1 MSKKR
6 SKIRWKNVL
15 RMGNLIFQI
24 GWRVLV
30 FFLVLALA
38 LFLYRGMHNKN
49 YAVEA
54 FHVPKGYVDA
64 GLNGV
69 VFANKLMD
77 EVQAVDDFIA
87 SVKERP
93 TEVQSGIQPDLNFQV
108 MGIGLTVNSITYFLK
123 EIFGKERR
131 AIGGELT
138 DIDQK
143 LELTLRITGHQSEH
157 FAVAYEQGKREE
169 ALQHLMHEAAKVVIG
184 LLDPYRL
191 SVYHYKKKE
200 MDKSLEL
207 IMDLIANKPDEA
219 AWGYLAWGN
228 ILNTLDRPEEA
239 CEKFQKS
246 IEHQS
251 GFRLAYANWA
261 WTELRQR
268 NYKAAI
274 PLFERANQ
282 GHPKVASYYNG
293 IAMCYR
299 NMKEYEKAETYFA
312 KASASDPEHTLWWNG
327 NWAGMKY
334 FNMQDT
340 IGAMRLMKKTGD
352 EMKEGGSKYLAYSAY
367 YYYKNEPD
375 SAQQMAELALE
386 IAPSNLM
393 ALTQVTNFY
402 YDSEANERC
411 VESSKRKIKILL
423 SDRNVENWSN
433 QLLNTYNVL
442 AMCDYRLEQYDSA
455 LVHVNLA
462 IEVDPSNAIP
472 YTTLAETYA
481 YMGDHE
487 KFYEALEMAVNRGYD
502 FEEIKG
508 DEPYNRYQ
516 NEERFLRLIR
526 KNEQEESQLEA
537 ALN

>member
-1 MSKKR
+1 MSKKQSR
-6 SKIRWKNVL
+6 IRWKNVL
-15 RMGNLIFQI
+15 RIGNLIFQI

-38 LFLYRGMHNKN
+38 LFLYRGMHNEN

-54 FHVPKGYVDA
+54 FHVPQGYADA

-143 LELTLRITGHQSEH
+143 LELTLRITGHPSEN
-157 FAVAYEQGKREE
+157 FSMTYEQGKREE

-191 SVYHYKKKE
+191 SVYHYKNRD
-200 MDKSLEL
+200 MDEAMEL
-207 IMDLIANKPDEA
+207 IMDLIANKPQEA
-219 AWGYLAWGN
+219 NWGYLAWGN

-239 CEKFQKS
+239 CEKFQKA

-251 GFRLAYANWA
+251 DFRLAYANWA
-261 WTELRQR
+261 WTELREK
-268 NYKAAI
+268 NYEEAI

-282 GHPKVASYYNG
+282 SYPKVASYYNG

-334 FNMQDT
+334 FQMQDT
-340 IGAMRLMKKTGD
+340 IGAIRLMKKTGD

-367 YYYKNEPD
+367 YFYKNETD

-411 VESSKRKIKILL
+411 VQSSQRKIKVLL

-442 AMCDYRLEQYDSA
+442 AMCEYRLEQYDSA

-462 IEVDPSNAIP
+462 IQVDPLNPIP

-487 KFYEALEMAVNRGYD
+487 NFYEALEMAVDRGYN
-502 FEEIKG
+502 FGPIKE
-508 DEPYNRYQ
+508 DEPYGRYQ
-516 NEERFLRLIR
+516 HEERFLRLLE
-526 KNEQEESQLEA
+526 KNKQEEPQLEA

>member
-1 MSKKR
+1 MR
-6 SKIRWKNVL
+6 I
-15 RMGNLIFQI
+15 GNLIFQI

-38 LFLYRGMHNKN
+38 LFLYRGMHNEN

-54 FHVPKGYVDA
+54 FHVPKGYADA

-138 DIDQK
+138 DIDQE
-143 LELTLRITGHQSEH
+143 LELTLRITGHRSER
-157 FAVAYEQGKREE
+157 FSVIYEEGKREE

-191 SVYHYKKKE
+191 SVYHYKKKD
-200 MDKSLEL
+200 MDKALEL

-268 NYKAAI
+268 NYEEAI

-299 NMKEYEKAETYFA
+299 NMKEYKKAETFFA

-340 IGAMRLMKKTGD
+340 IGAIRLMKKTGD

-402 YDSEANERC
+402 YDSEENERC
-411 VESSKRKIKILL
+411 LESSKRKIKLLL

-442 AMCDYRLEQYDSA
+442 AMCEYRLEQYDSA

-462 IEVDPSNAIP
+462 IEVDPLNAIP

-487 KFYEALEMAVNRGYD
+487 KFYEALEMAVDRGYN

-516 NEERFLRLIR
+516 NEEKFLQLIE
-526 KNEQEESQLEA
+526 KNKQEEPDLEA

>member
-1 MSKKR
+1 MSKKQ

-30 FFLVLALA
+30 FFLVIALA
-38 LFLYRGMHNKN
+38 LFLYRGMHNEN

-54 FHVPKGYVDA
+54 FHVPKGYEDA

-138 DIDQK
+138 DIDQE
-143 LELTLRITGHQSEH
+143 LELTLRITGHPSEH
-157 FAVAYEQGKREE
+157 FSVAYQEGNREE

-191 SVYHYKKKE
+191 SVYHYKKKDTE
-200 MDKSLEL
+200 KALEL
-207 IMDLIANKPDEA
+207 IGDLIAKNPEEA
-219 AWGYLAWGN
+219 DWGYLAWGN
-228 ILNTLDRPEEA
+228 ILNNLDRPQEA
-239 CEKFQKS
+239 CEKFQKA

-251 GFRLAYANWA
+251 DFRLAYANWA
-261 WTELRQR
+261 WTELRLQ
-268 NYKAAI
+268 NFEKAI
-274 PLFERANQ
+274 TLFEKANQ
-282 GHPKVASYYNG
+282 GHPKDGSYYNG

-299 NMKEYEKAETYFA
+299 NMKDYKMAETYFA

-334 FNMQDT
+334 FQMQDT
-340 IGAMRLMKKTGD
+340 VGAMRLMKKTGD
-352 EMKEGGSKYLAYSAY
+352 EMIEGASKYLAYSAHY
-367 YYYKNEPD
+367 FYKNEQD

-386 IAPSNLM
+386 IAPSNLV
-393 ALTQVTNFY
+393 ALNQVVNFY
-402 YDSEANERC
+402 YRSEENERC
-411 VESSKRKIKILL
+411 VKYSKKRAKVLEAN
-423 SDRNVENWSN
+423 RNVENWSRN
-433 QLLNTYNVL
+433 MMSTYNVL
-442 AMCDYRLEQYDSA
+442 AMCEYKLEQYDSA

-462 IEVDPSNAIP
+462 IAVDPTQPIP

-487 KFYEALEMAVNRGYD
+487 KFYDAIEMAVDRGYD
-502 FEEIKG
+502 FEPIKEE
-508 DEPYNRYQ
+508 EPYDRYQ
-516 NEERFLRLIR
+516 NETRFLRLIK
-526 KNEQEESQLEA
+526 KNKQEEPQLEA